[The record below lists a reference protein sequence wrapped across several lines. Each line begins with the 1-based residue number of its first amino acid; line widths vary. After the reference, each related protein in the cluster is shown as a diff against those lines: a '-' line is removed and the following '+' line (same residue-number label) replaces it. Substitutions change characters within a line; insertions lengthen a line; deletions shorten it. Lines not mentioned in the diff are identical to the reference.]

1 VSKSTQT
8 SNFQLKF
15 QKMSKV
21 QSFSSAATSA
31 LWMVRCMV
39 ALDAA
44 QLSISM
50 AQRRWPASGRTSSA
64 LPTGT
69 GHRCLSLA
77 RPPGNKL
84 LDDLQLQD
92 QTHIPQR
99 RPAPVALVHGTECRS
114 TGTAL
119 QQVSMFPALHLWPHL
134 CQR

>member
-1 VSKSTQT
+1 
-8 SNFQLKF
+8 
-15 QKMSKV
+15 MSKV
-21 QSFSSAATSA
+21 QSFSSAASA
-31 LWMVRCMV
+31 LWMVPCMV

-99 RPAPVALVHGTECRS
+99 RPAPVALVHGTEC
-114 TGTAL
+114 
-119 QQVSMFPALHLWPHL
+119 
-134 CQR
+134 